1 MPSERER
8 IERLQPRWKVWL
20 EDKGDYVMGPG
31 AYEMLKSI
39 NEHGTIAKGAA
50 AIGMSYRYVWGV
62 VKKIEKELGVKLLE
76 TSKGGSAGGGSSTI
90 TETGLLL
97 LNRYSSILAAFEKAG
112 LKI

>member
-8 IERLQPRWKVWL
+8 IERLQPKWKVWL

-31 AYEMLKSI
+31 AFEMLKSI
-39 NEHGTIAKGAA
+39 NEHGTISKGAA

-62 VKKIEKELGVKLLE
+62 VKKIETELGVKLLE

-97 LNRYSSILAAFEKAG
+97 LNRYSSILAAFEKAS